1 MFKGV
6 VRPPDEI
13 VSMRGGD
20 FYADFVANI
29 SLESNPIKVGDQSV
43 IVFKVSG
50 TALLCCS
57 FALLRISL
65 SHFPCM
71 PLFLAHVTSKSVDP
85 CFSLTGA
92 GATGWISRARCSPA
106 ATPPAGSTSG
116 RAAWSSTT
124 SCQTAQTPSR
134 MQPSMWTIR

>member
-43 IVFKVSG
+43 IIVFKVSG
-50 TALLCCS
+50 TAAFLLCCS

-71 PLFLAHVTSKSVDP
+71 SLLLSHVTAEYT
-85 CFSLTGA
+85 C
-92 GATGWISRARCSPA
+92 
-106 ATPPAGSTSG
+106 
-116 RAAWSSTT
+116 
-124 SCQTAQTPSR
+124 
-134 MQPSMWTIR
+134 